1 MTKRINPFL
10 LPWLI
15 SIVATSGSL
24 YFSEVMK
31 FVPCTFC
38 WYQRILMYPLTILY
52 GFGFFKRDKNIFLYT
67 YPAVILGNSLSF
79 YHYGIQ
85 KFGFYHPMSTCSA
98 GVSCSGI
105 YIEWLGFITIPLLS
119 FIAFTLLNI
128 YILFSLKNIKK
139 EAL

>member
-1 MTKRINPFL
+1 MMKKINPFL
-10 LPWLI
+10 FPWI
-15 SIVATSGSL
+15 VSIIATSGSL

-52 GFGFFKRDKNIFLYT
+52 GFGFFKRDKNLFLYT
-67 YPAVILGNSLSF
+67 YPAVLLGNALSF

-85 KFGFYHPMSTCSA
+85 KFGFYHPMNVCSA

-119 FIAFTLLNI
+119 FIAFTSLNV
-128 YILFSLKNIKK
+128 YIIF
-139 EAL
+139 ALRKQKQKTL